1 MYVLCLLPRF
11 SIQAQSFF
19 ELLPS
24 SSLRSRATTHGP
36 IFLHV
41 SHRTFCILPPR
52 SLFRA
57 VFKSRITFVVRLLI
71 LTILLFLF
79 LVFFAIVIRLVL
91 LFGDGLARL
100 LGSGSSVPQ
109 VCALG
114 SRLFW
119 LECSLDR
126 VR

>member
-1 MYVLCLLPRF
+1 MF
-11 SIQAQSFF
+11 
-19 ELLPS
+19 
-24 SSLRSRATTHGP
+24 
-36 IFLHV
+36 
-41 SHRTFCILPPR
+41 HRTFCILPPK

-57 VFKSRITFVVRLLI
+57 VFKSRITFVTRLLT
-71 LTILLFLF
+71 LKILLFLF

-91 LFGDGLARL
+91 PWRGALARL

-114 SRLFW
+114 SRRVSS
-119 LECSLDR
+119 ECSLDR